1 MPHVI
6 GIRVGQP
13 LEISNDDTTLH
24 TVHGMGKS
32 NQEFNF
38 SQPLPGIKNTVAL
51 TTAEVLM
58 PIEVR
63 RPPVDA
69 RLHGR
74 R

>member
-38 SQPLPGIKNTVAL
+38 SQPLPGIKNTVARSS
-51 TTAEVLM
+51 
-58 PIEVR
+58 P
-63 RPPVDA
+63 
-69 RLHGR
+69 
-74 R
+74 